1 MAFEF
6 IDSLGFATVLAI
18 TILCFLAGLW
28 AKNNRQI
35 DDKNIPV
42 ICGVV
47 GLVLGIVGLLIHM
60 PDFPASDYITA
71 AAVGV
76 ASGLAATGF
85 HQAVKQRT
93 PEPVNVNIDYKEGY
107 MNLLDERQPLL
118 EKMAKLEQEN
128 AELRALIPDE
138 EEGGENDGEGN

>member
-1 MAFEF
+1 MDF
-6 IDSLGFATVLAI
+6 INSLGFATVMAI
-18 TILCFLAGLW
+18 TVLCFLAGLW

-60 PDFPASDYITA
+60 PDFPATDYITA

-76 ASGLAATGF
+76 ASGLAATGA
-85 HQAVKQRT
+85 HQVFKQRS
-93 PEPVNVNIDYKEGY
+93 PEPVNENIDYKEGY

-118 EKMAKLEQEN
+118 EKLTAMELENAKL
-128 AELRALIPDE
+128 RTLIPDE
-138 EEGGENDGEGN
+138 EEGGEDDGNGN

>member
-1 MAFEF
+1 MDF
-6 IDSLGFATVLAI
+6 INSLGFATVMAI
-18 TILCFLAGLW
+18 TVLCFLAGLW

-47 GLVLGIVGLLIHM
+47 GLVLGIVGLLIRM
-60 PDFPASDYITA
+60 PDFPATDYITA

-76 ASGLAATGF
+76 ASGLAATGA
-85 HQAVKQRT
+85 HQVVKQRS
-93 PEPVNVNIDYKEGY
+93 PEPVNENIDYKEGY

-118 EKMAKLEQEN
+118 EKLTALELEN
-128 AELRALIPDE
+128 AELRTLIPDE
-138 EEGGENDGEGN
+138 EEGGEDDGKGN

>member
-1 MAFEF
+1 MDF
-6 IDSLGFATVLAI
+6 INSLGFATVMAI
-18 TILCFLAGLW
+18 TVLCFLAGLW

-47 GLVLGIVGLLIHM
+47 GLVLGIVGLLIRM
-60 PDFPASDYITA
+60 PDFPATDYITA

-76 ASGLAATGF
+76 ASGLAATGA
-85 HQAVKQRT
+85 HQAFKQRS
-93 PEPVNVNIDYKEGY
+93 PEPVDAHIDYKEGY

-118 EKMAKLEQEN
+118 EKLTALELEN
-128 AELRALIPDE
+128 AELRTLIPDE
-138 EEGGENDGEGN
+138 EEGGVDDGKGN

>member
-1 MAFEF
+1 MDF
-6 IDSLGFATVLAI
+6 INSLGFATVMAI
-18 TILCFLAGLW
+18 TVLCFLAGLW

-60 PDFPASDYITA
+60 PDFPATDYITA

-76 ASGLAATGF
+76 ASGLAATGA
-85 HQAVKQRT
+85 HQRS
-93 PEPVNVNIDYKEGY
+93 PEPVNENIDYKEGY

-118 EKMAKLEQEN
+118 EKMEKLEAEN
-128 AELRALIPDE
+128 ANLRALIPDE
-138 EEGGENDGEGN
+138 EEGGEDDGKGN

>member
-1 MAFEF
+1 MDF
-6 IDSLGFATVLAI
+6 INSLGFATVMAI
-18 TILCFLAGLW
+18 TVLCFLAGLW

-60 PDFPASDYITA
+60 PDFPATDYITA

-76 ASGLAATGF
+76 ASGLAATGA
-85 HQAVKQRT
+85 HQVFKQRS
-93 PEPVNVNIDYKEGY
+93 PEPVNENIDYKEGY

-118 EKMAKLEQEN
+118 EKLTVMELENAKL
-128 AELRALIPDE
+128 RTLIPDE
-138 EEGGENDGEGN
+138 EEGGEDDGKGN

>member
-1 MAFEF
+1 MDF
-6 IDSLGFATVLAI
+6 INSLGFATVMAI
-18 TILCFLAGLW
+18 TVLCFLAGLW

-47 GLVLGIVGLLIHM
+47 GLVLGIVGLLIRM
-60 PDFPASDYITA
+60 PDFPATDYITA

-76 ASGLAATGF
+76 ASGLAATGA
-85 HQAVKQRT
+85 HQVFKQRS
-93 PEPVNVNIDYKEGY
+93 PEPVNENIDYKEGY

-118 EKMAKLEQEN
+118 EKLTAMELENAKL
-128 AELRALIPDE
+128 RTLIPDE
-138 EEGGENDGEGN
+138 EEGGEDDGNGN